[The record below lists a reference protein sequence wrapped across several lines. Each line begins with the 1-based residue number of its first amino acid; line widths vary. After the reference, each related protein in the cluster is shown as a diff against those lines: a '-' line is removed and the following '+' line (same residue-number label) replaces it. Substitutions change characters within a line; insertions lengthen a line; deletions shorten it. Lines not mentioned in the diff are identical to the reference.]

1 MRDALENEIRTFNSD
16 RELSGN
22 ALISWNHQ
30 EFEVNYLCLA
40 NEVKIGEY
48 YLRLLL
54 EKDESN
60 ESPIARS

>member
-1 MRDALENEIRTFNSD
+1 MVA
-16 RELSGN
+16 
-22 ALISWNHQ
+22 WNHQ

-54 EKDESN
+54 ETDENN
-60 ESPIARS
+60 ESPITRS